1 MRFGDDPALLHW
13 RGVLI
18 PIQGDEVVVVT
29 PDRDIEVTTLRPGA
43 VYTEVHRFDQGRL
56 PAGVR
61 DRHTYLPKHS
71 GGGNID
77 AAEFRRL
84 VGQGEKVLDRHR
96 RRQGVG
102 GKGGAKGADAA
113 DPEPEVE
120 AGEGEAVSLVLY
132 RSGGGQLGE
141 ELTPPADATQTVL
154 NGKEFALFSM
164 GGEEFLT
171 RRVNVRDVARMQG
184 LLQSVA
190 VDPEPPEKD
199 IRVLSVLF
207 DSAEERWRTLAEAAP
222 DLEEADYDDFPLN
235 GPRTLY
241 HDIRQLRRLG
251 MDFVQHHESW
261 VKKSGV
267 RNTDRSVYE
276 HASVCR
282 VLNLMLCYDQLNVT
296 SLASAEALN
305 RRRTLI
311 EQAHQGR
318 PEAPSY
324 EAAEDIMGIREAGD
338 GSIIDPALT
347 QFAAKKAAG
356 RAEIMKQ
363 TRLAAEEKQH
373 ARKQGSEGKG
383 GGKSSNKQK
392 EKTGQEA
399 PGQP

>member
-1 MRFGDDPALLHW
+1 MRFADDPALLHW
-13 RGVLI
+13 RGILL
-18 PIQGDEVVVVT
+18 PLEGDEAVVVT
-29 PDRDIEVTTLRPGA
+29 PDRDIEVTSLRAGSI
-43 VYTEVHRFDQGRL
+43 YTQVLRYEQGRL

-61 DRHTYLPKHS
+61 ERNTYLPKHS
-71 GGGNID
+71 GGGPIEP
-77 AAEFRRL
+77 AEFRRL
-84 VGQGEKVLDRHR
+84 VSAGEKVRDRHQR
-96 RRQGVG
+96 RLGPG
-102 GKGGAKGADAA
+102 GGGAGRAA
-113 DPEPEVE
+113 AALESEQPEEVE
-120 AGEGEAVSLVLY
+120 AANGDVSLVMY

-141 ELTPPADATQTVL
+141 ELTPPADATRAVL

-171 RRVNVRDVARMQG
+171 RKVAIGEVGRLQG
-184 LLQSVA
+184 ILQMAA
-190 VDPEPPEKD
+190 VDPESLEKD
-199 IRVLSVLF
+199 IRVLPVLF

-241 HDIRQLRRLG
+241 HDIRQLRRQG

-267 RNTDRSVYE
+267 RNSDRSVFE
-276 HASVCR
+276 HSSVCR
-282 VLNLMLCYDQLNVT
+282 VLNLMLCYDQLNVPA
-296 SLASAEALN
+296 LASAEALN

-347 QFAAKKAAG
+347 QFAAKKAAS

-373 ARKQGSEGKG
+373 ARKNQPEGKG
-383 GGKSSNKQK
+383 GGKGKQK
-392 EKTGQEA
+392 EKAGQEA